1 MLLLL
6 LADLARNRIEG
17 AGPDAAIS
25 QRHGQPKA
33 YALAYSRQVMWRPAA
48 NQLPAPV
55 AIDRIFWLHVPKCGS
70 SFTHTIF
77 HYACA
82 RPVSWSCGNGVHH
95 PPPDYCGTNRSTIQE
110 QMHVG
115 NYHTPI
121 RWVQGMGGRFE
132 PRANVGNVVAVFRSP
147 AQRLLSA
154 FSYMKQ
160 MPFCCTSDWGM
171 GPANGYKRASVLKM
185 PDAATLARL
194 PYSQGCMTKMI
205 IGFRCFDD
213 HTLTDKEMERARR
226 FVDEGIWHLSV
237 CKESGRAQCAY
248 GTPALVGLS
257 SKSSCLTPAQRTVRH
272 TNTRCTTSPSWRPSS
287 TTPTLSSTL
296 RRKLAFGVSYAHTRW
311 LSLHARRRYYSTQRR
326 RKRRGRRRC
335 PRRVRKP
342 TLDAQLSITGLRL
355 AVSQC
360 RAPQRCRLPR
370 TGFRVYSS
378 LHTADRPR

>member
-1 MLLLL
+1 MLALVSVL
-6 LADLARNRIEG
+6 G
-17 AGPDAAIS
+17 AWLKEPSPGPDAASAAAIS
-25 QRHGQPKA
+25 QRHDQPKA
-33 YALAYSRQVMWRPAA
+33 YALAYTRQVMWRPAA

-82 RPVSWSCGNGVHH
+82 RSVSWSVGNGVHH

-110 QMHVG
+110 QMHGG

-160 MPFCCTSDWGM
+160 MPFCCVSDWGM

-205 IGFRCFDD
+205 IGFRCFEN

-226 FVDEGIWHLSV
+226 FVDEGM
-237 CKESGRAQCAY
+237 AF
-248 GTPALVGLS
+248 VGLQGEWS
-257 SKSSCLTPAQRTVRH
+257 RTVCLWHARFGGPLFQVELS
-272 TNTRCTTSPSWRPSS
+272 NTRPTNRTTYQHTMHNESELE
-287 TTPTLSSTL
+287 TLVDHADTL
-296 RRKLAFGVSYAHTRW
+296 LYAAAEARFRRELRT
-311 LSLHARRRYYSTQRR
+311 HAVAIAACEEALLQHRRQ
-326 RKRRGRRRC
+326 
-335 PRRVRKP
+335 
-342 TLDAQLSITGLRL
+342 II
-355 AVSQC
+355 
-360 RAPQRCRLPR
+360 
-370 TGFRVYSS
+370 
-378 LHTADRPR
+378 

>member
-1 MLLLL
+1 MLALVSVL
-6 LADLARNRIEG
+6 G
-17 AGPDAAIS
+17 AWLKEPSPGPDAASAAAIS
-25 QRHGQPKA
+25 QRHDQPKA
-33 YALAYSRQVMWRPAA
+33 YALAYTRQVMWRPAA

-82 RPVSWSCGNGVHH
+82 RSVSWSCGNSVHH

-110 QMHVG
+110 QMHGG

-160 MPFCCTSDWGM
+160 MPFCCVSDWGM

-205 IGFRCFDD
+205 IGFRCFEN
-213 HTLTDKEMERARR
+213 HTLAGTVPAAGSKGACTCWEVASGDGGGGGALQRAAWGVGRRARGHASGKAA
-226 FVDEGIWHLSV
+226 VGGGGGEGGGVVAGGGERLRCGGCWGGGGEYSPEPPRADPLP
-237 CKESGRAQCAY
+237 SG
-248 GTPALVGLS
+248 G
-257 SKSSCLTPAQRTVRH
+257 RTRGGGGGGAGWGAGKRV
-272 TNTRCTTSPSWRPSS
+272 SLRPSVV
-287 TTPTLSSTL
+287 LH
-296 RRKLAFGVSYAHTRW
+296 LAGVEGCPGGGGQRGGR
-311 LSLHARRRYYSTQRR
+311 LLARRRGGCQR
-326 RKRRGRRRC
+326 
-335 PRRVRKP
+335 
-342 TLDAQLSITGLRL
+342 
-355 AVSQC
+355 
-360 RAPQRCRLPR
+360 
-370 TGFRVYSS
+370 
-378 LHTADRPR
+378 